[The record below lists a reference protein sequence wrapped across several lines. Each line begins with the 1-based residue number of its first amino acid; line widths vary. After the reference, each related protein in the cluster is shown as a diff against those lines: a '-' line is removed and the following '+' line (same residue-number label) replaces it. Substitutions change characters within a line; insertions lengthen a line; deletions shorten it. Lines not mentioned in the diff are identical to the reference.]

1 MDVATGKLHIFKGCR
16 HVQNGMTRR
25 SHCGPALDGLD
36 PSASQSCLTEDL
48 SENGVPPNLR
58 VNHMKSPLLQ
68 YGHFLS
74 LPRFQTHTH
83 TCFGGKRTP
92 DAVLPPPEV
101 FFATS
106 KTWNRVDGEGQRMKI
121 WMLGKSMV

>member
-83 TCFGGKRTP
+83 THALVVRG
-92 DAVLPPPEV
+92 LPTLSSRRPK
-101 FFATS
+101 FS
-106 KTWNRVDGEGQRMKI
+106 SQRLRRGTG
-121 WMLGKSMV
+121 WMAKVKG